1 MASRHGP
8 SRPPPTP
15 PKLERSTATLPVKA
29 VIFIDCEGKTEEKY
43 FEWVARQARATGVTV
58 DVVGQRG
65 DPRAVVEV
73 ALGRRRS
80 LEAQARIEKDSY
92 SLDFES
98 WAVFDRDEHPRFD
111 QAKALARANRIELA
125 ISNPCFEL
133 WALLHLDDQSA
144 EIHRREAQR
153 RLHQEMPR
161 YHHDRSPYL
170 DTDLLLGKEPDAQRR
185 AAELDQRHE
194 RAGTPGGNP
203 STSVHVLCDAIRT
216 PRRRSGS

>member
-1 MASRHGP
+1 MASGPRP

-15 PKLERSTATLPVKA
+15 PKLERSTASLPVKV
-29 VIFIDCEGKTEEKY
+29 VIFIDCEGKTEKVY

-65 DPRAVVEV
+65 DPRAVVEA

-80 LEAQARIEKDSY
+80 LLAQARIEKDSY
-92 SLDFES
+92 SWDFKS

-111 QAKALARANRIELA
+111 EAKALARANQIELA

-144 EIHRREAQR
+144 EIPRREAQR
-153 RLHQEMPR
+153 RLHQLMPR
-161 YHHDRSPYL
+161 YHHDRSPIL
-170 DTDLLLGKEPDAQRR
+170 DTDLLLGKEPDALRR
-185 AAELDQRHE
+185 AAALDQRHKG
-194 RAGTPGGNP
+194 AGTPGANP
-203 STSVHVLCDAIRT
+203 STSVHVLCDALRT
-216 PRRRSGS
+216 PRLRSGS